1 MVIESIKKVVIVQR
15 VVKIITVGVRK
26 LMENVHPYV
35 DVKSVLMV
43 RLI

>member
-26 LMENVHPYV
+26 SMANVHPYV